1 MLGLLRG
8 YIENFDLRRFP
19 HEYPS
24 SHRTFYTADEMNQSK
39 HPYGA
44 QNAHIWNHGHIKKYM
59 DFHRG
64 YTTIYDIGVYIIVFV
79 FMSVLV
85 REIFLMYDDERNKA
99 YMIVCILVIGICA
112 VLY

>member
-39 HPYGA
+39 HPYGG

>member
-1 MLGLLRG
+1 
-8 YIENFDLRRFP
+8 
-19 HEYPS
+19 
-24 SHRTFYTADEMNQSK
+24 
-39 HPYGA
+39 
-44 QNAHIWNHGHIKKYM
+44 M

-99 YMIVCILVIGICA
+99 YMIVCIICDRNLCCFILRLLSILVKNIKLVKINN
-112 VLY
+112 